1 MTTTFIKK
9 GELLLSSTKGPKPLE
24 IEEKLDSG
32 EIRQITR
39 GIYTENLVDPVEM
52 ISRRNIWS
60 IIAHLVPG
68 AIVDFRTRILG
79 KPEADGMV
87 FLSYKY
93 NRTIDDVPG
102 LRIKLINN
110 VEPIEGDTPFQAT
123 LYWASEA
130 RAWLNAM
137 SPTRVSNGEISR
149 GFSKTEAEE
158 RIARIIRTRGIDG
171 PRGINKLRDE
181 ARDVSRSHDWTEEFK
196 RLNQIIARVLAT
208 QEHTGSLKT
217 KYPRLL
223 VADRERVHLFQILR
237 DALLEHEIEGIHV
250 GEQSPDFRQ
259 NLAFFESYFSN
270 YIEGTEFLIGEAKEI
285 IYENRIIPNRVD
297 DSHDVLGTFRI
308 VSDITEMQQI
318 PKTKEDF
325 IEKLKRR
332 HSILLSSRS
341 DKRPGEFKEKPN
353 QAGNTLFVL
362 PELVEGTLA
371 EGFDIAQ
378 SLAEPLSRAIFIM
391 FLVAEVHPFND
402 GNGRIARVMMNAEL
416 QAAEQ
421 IRIIVP
427 TVCREDYTL
436 GLRNLSRNSEPLP
449 LIRFLEKL
457 QRFSNSINFAELETA
472 EAQLEKAYAFKEPD
486 EAQFRF
492 V

>member
-1 MTTTFIKK
+1 
-9 GELLLSSTKGPKPLE
+9 LL
-24 IEEKLDSG
+24 
-32 EIRQITR
+32 
-39 GIYTENLVDPVEM
+39 
-52 ISRRNIWS
+52 
-60 IIAHLVPG
+60 
-68 AIVDFRTRILG
+68 
-79 KPEADGMV
+79 
-87 FLSYKY
+87 
-93 NRTIDDVPG
+93 
-102 LRIKLINN
+102 
-110 VEPIEGDTPFQAT
+110 
-123 LYWASEA
+123 
-130 RAWLNAM
+130 
-137 SPTRVSNGEISR
+137 
-149 GFSKTEAEE
+149 
-158 RIARIIRTRGIDG
+158 
-171 PRGINKLRDE
+171 
-181 ARDVSRSHDWTEEFK
+181 
-196 RLNQIIARVLAT
+196 
-208 QEHTGSLKT
+208 
-217 KYPRLL
+217 
-223 VADRERVHLFQILR
+223 QILR

-270 YIEGTEFLIGEAKEI
+270 YIEGTEFLIDEAKEI
-285 IYENRIIPNRVD
+285 IYENKIIPNRAD
-297 DSHDVLGTFRI
+297 DSLDVLGTFRV

-318 PKTKEDF
+318 PKTREDF
-325 IEKLKRR
+325 IEQLKRR
-332 HSILLSSRS
+332 HAIILSSRS
-341 DKRPGEFKEKPN
+341 NKRPGEFKEKPN

-416 QAAEQ
+416 QMAEQ
-421 IRIIVP
+421 MRIIVP

-457 QRFSNSINFAELETA
+457 QRFSNSIDFAELEAA
-472 EAQLEKAYAFKEPD
+472 EAQLVKTNAFKEPD